1 MDQRQRRVWL
11 IGQLLRE
18 YPEYQDADE
27 ADLPIPHDDE
37 EQRLL
42 LRALQNVRPPAPV
55 SERFLHVQ
63 DEYLG
68 AVLAQ
73 RAITDTDDVLP
84 IETIVPAGINVQR
97 AWPASPVRNGQ
108 PSQTPQ
114 TPQTQQTQQTPQTG
128 ATLAIWQG
136 DITTLRCDAIVNA
149 ANSGLT
155 GCYAPNHHCI
165 DNAIHTA
172 AGVQLRLACDRI
184 MEQQGHPE
192 PVGHAK
198 ITPGFNL
205 PARYVLH
212 TVGPMIPSGDPTPA
226 EQEQLADC
234 YRSCLRLAADHGLET
249 IAFCSISTGE
259 FRFPAELAARIA
271 VHTVRDF
278 LTQRCAQEFPQQ
290 EVAQSQQTQSQQTQS
305 QQTST
310 NATAAPIASTPASP
324 ANTADT
330 ANTPSTIRKV
340 IFDVFSDRD
349 RQIYERVFADHA

>member
-1 MDQRQRRVWL
+1 MDQRQCRGWL
-11 IGQLLRE
+11 IGQLLGE
-18 YPEYQDADE
+18 YPEYRDTDE

-68 AVLAQ
+68 AELAQ
-73 RAITDTDDVLP
+73 CAITDADDVP
-84 IETIVPAGINVQR
+84 PAETL
-97 AWPASPVRNGQ
+97 
-108 PSQTPQ
+108 
-114 TPQTQQTQQTPQTG
+114 QTG

-155 GCYAPNHHCI
+155 GCYAPNHRCI

-172 AGVQLRLACDRI
+172 AGVQLRLACERI

-192 PVGHAK
+192 PVGRAK

-249 IAFCSISTGE
+249 VAFCSISTGE

-271 VHTVRDF
+271 VRTVRDF
-278 LTQRCAQEFPQQ
+278 LTQQFPQQ
-290 EVAQSQQTQSQQTQS
+290 LTRQEAAQSP
-305 QQTST
+305 QTST
-310 NATAAPIASTPASP
+310 SSVATAPTDAANAHNP
-324 ANTADT
+324 ANI
-330 ANTPSTIRKV
+330 IRKV

>member
-1 MDQRQRRVWL
+1 MNGKESMMDQRQRRIWL
-11 IGQLLRE
+11 IGQLLK
-18 YPEYQDADE
+18 EYQEYRDTDE
-27 ADLPIPHDDE
+27 ADLPVPRNDE
-37 EQRLL
+37 ERRLL
-42 LRALQNVRPPAPV
+42 LRALQNVRLPAPV
-55 SERFLHVQ
+55 SERFLRVQ

-68 AVLAQ
+68 AELAQ
-73 RAITDTDDVLP
+73 RTITDANDIPPV
-84 IETIVPAGINVQR
+84 ETVTTESVTTESATPETVA
-97 AWPASPVRNGQ
+97 PASAGTTSSTQ
-108 PSQTPQ
+108 PIQNTQSPQ
-114 TPQTQQTQQTPQTG
+114 SPQATQSPQSPQSH

-165 DNAIHTA
+165 DNAIHSA
-172 AGVQLRLACDRI
+172 AGVQLRLACARI

-192 PVGHAK
+192 PVGRAK

-212 TVGPMIPSGDPTPA
+212 TVGPMIPSGDPTPD

-249 IAFCSISTGE
+249 VAFCAISTGE

-271 VHTVRDF
+271 VRTVRDF
-278 LTQRCAQEFPQQ
+278 LARQLAQQ
-290 EVAQSQQTQSQQTQS
+290 EAAQPQP
-305 QQTST
+305 TST
-310 NATAAPIASTPASP
+310 IGTAPTPTASTANHRP
-324 ANTADT
+324 AN
-330 ANTPSTIRKV
+330 TIRKV

-349 RQIYERVFADHA
+349 RQIYERVFADHD

>member
-1 MDQRQRRVWL
+1 MRDTCGTTWTGLVYRHEREERVMDQRQRCIWL

-27 ADLPIPHDDE
+27 VDLPIPHDDD
-37 EQRLL
+37 EQRQL

-68 AVLAQ
+68 GMLAQ
-73 RAITDTDDVLP
+73 RAITDADDVP
-84 IETIVPAGINVQR
+84 PAETLR
-97 AWPASPVRNGQ
+97 S
-108 PSQTPQ
+108 
-114 TPQTQQTQQTPQTG
+114 G
-128 ATLAIWQG
+128 ATLALWQG

-172 AGVQLRLACDRI
+172 AGVQLRLACERI

-192 PVGHAK
+192 PVGSAK

-234 YRSCLRLAADHGLET
+234 YRSCLRLAADHSLET
-249 IAFCSISTGE
+249 VAFCAISTGE
-259 FRFPAELAARIA
+259 FRFPAELAARI
-271 VHTVRDF
+271 VIRTVRDF
-278 LTQRCAQEFPQQ
+278 LAQQLTHHEPEQPPKQ
-290 EVAQSQQTQSQQTQS
+290 PQTQ
-305 QQTST
+305 TS
-310 NATAAPIASTPASP
+310 AASTESA
-324 ANTADT
+324 ANHRSS
-330 ANTPSTIRKV
+330 NTIRKV
-340 IFDVFSDRD
+340 IFDVFSDHD
-349 RQIYERVFADHA
+349 RQIYERVFADHD

>member
-1 MDQRQRRVWL
+1 MDQRQRRIWL

-18 YPEYQDADE
+18 YPEYRDADE
-27 ADLPIPHDDE
+27 ADLPIPHDDD
-37 EQRLL
+37 EQRQL

-68 AVLAQ
+68 AALAQ
-73 RAITDTDDVLP
+73 RTITDADDVP
-84 IETIVPAGINVQR
+84 PAETLR
-97 AWPASPVRNGQ
+97 S
-108 PSQTPQ
+108 
-114 TPQTQQTQQTPQTG
+114 G

-165 DNAIHTA
+165 DNAIHSA
-172 AGVQLRLACDRI
+172 AGVQLRLACEGI

-192 PVGHAK
+192 PVGSAK

-212 TVGPMIPSGDPTPA
+212 TVGPMIPTGDPTPA

-234 YRSCLRLAADHGLET
+234 YRSCLRLAAEHGLET
-249 IAFCSISTGE
+249 VAFCAISTGE
-259 FRFPAELAARIA
+259 FRFPAELATRIA
-271 VHTVRDF
+271 VCTVRDF
-278 LTQRCAQEFPQQ
+278 LTQQCAQEFPQQ
-290 EVAQSQQTQSQQTQS
+290 EVAQSQQTQSQR
-305 QQTST
+305 TSAIGA
-310 NATAAPIASTPASP
+310 ATAHTASTPA
-324 ANTADT
+324 NTA
-330 ANTPSTIRKV
+330 NTIRKV

-349 RQIYERVFADHA
+349 RQIYERVFADHD

>member
-1 MDQRQRRVWL
+1 MMDQRQRRIWL

-18 YPEYQDADE
+18 YQEYRDTDE
-27 ADLPIPHDDE
+27 ADLPIPHDDK

-42 LRALQNVRPPAPV
+42 LRALQNVRPPEPV

-68 AVLAQ
+68 EVLAHRVITDANDVPPVETVTTAQ
-73 RAITDTDDVLP
+73 AITPTTDDAQH
-84 IETIVPAGINVQR
+84 T
-97 AWPASPVRNGQ
+97 
-108 PSQTPQ
+108 QTPQ
-114 TPQTQQTQQTPQTG
+114 SH

-165 DNAIHTA
+165 DNAIHSA
-172 AGVQLRLACDRI
+172 AGVQLRLACARI
-184 MEQQGHPE
+184 MERQGHPE
-192 PVGHAK
+192 PVGRAK

-234 YRSCLRLAADHGLET
+234 YRSCLRLAAEHGLET
-249 IAFCSISTGE
+249 VAFCAISTGE

-271 VHTVRDF
+271 VRTVRDV
-278 LTQRCAQEFPQQ
+278 LARQLAQQ
-290 EVAQSQQTQSQQTQS
+290 EAAQPQP
-305 QQTST
+305 TST
-310 NATAAPIASTPASP
+310 IGTAPTPTASTANHRP
-324 ANTADT
+324 AN
-330 ANTPSTIRKV
+330 TIRKV

-349 RQIYERVFADHA
+349 RQLYERVFADHD

>member
-11 IGQLLRE
+11 IGQLLGE
-18 YPEYQDADE
+18 YPEYRDTDE

-68 AVLAQ
+68 AELAR
-73 RAITDTDDVLP
+73 RAVTDADDVPP
-84 IETIVPAGINVQR
+84 IETIVPAGIGAQR
-97 AWPASPVRNGQ
+97 AWPASSVRNGR
-108 PSQTPQ
+108 PSPAPQAPQ
-114 TPQTQQTQQTPQTG
+114 TSQSPQSH

-165 DNAIHTA
+165 DNAIHSA

-192 PVGHAK
+192 PVGRAK

-212 TVGPMIPSGDPTPA
+212 TVGPMVPTGDPTPA

-234 YRSCLRLAADHGLET
+234 YRSCLCLAADHGLET
-249 IAFCSISTGE
+249 VAFCSISTGE

-271 VHTVRDF
+271 VRTVRDF
-278 LTQRCAQEFPQQ
+278 LTQQFPQQ
-290 EVAQSQQTQSQQTQS
+290 LTRQEAAQSP
-305 QQTST
+305 QTST
-310 NATAAPIASTPASP
+310 SSVATAPTDAANAHNP
-324 ANTADT
+324 ANI
-330 ANTPSTIRKV
+330 IRKV

-349 RQIYERVFADHA
+349 RQIYERVFADHARRNHARQNHARQNCA

>member
-1 MDQRQRRVWL
+1 MDMGRKESMMDQRQRRIWL

-18 YPEYQDADE
+18 YQEYRDTDE

-42 LRALQNVRPPAPV
+42 LRALQNVRLPAPV
-55 SERFLHVQ
+55 SEQFLRVQ
-63 DEYLG
+63 DEYLD
-68 AVLAQ
+68 AELAQ
-73 RAITDTDDVLP
+73 RTITDANDISPV
-84 IETIVPAGINVQR
+84 ETVTTESATPETVA
-97 AWPASPVRNGQ
+97 PASAGTTSSTQPVQNTQ
-108 PSQTPQ
+108 PPQ
-114 TPQTQQTQQTPQTG
+114 SPQSPQSH

-165 DNAIHTA
+165 DNAIHSA
-172 AGVQLRLACDRI
+172 AGVQLRLACARI
-184 MEQQGHPE
+184 MERQGYPE
-192 PVGHAK
+192 PVGRAK
-198 ITPGFNL
+198 ITPGLNL

-234 YRSCLRLAADHGLET
+234 YRSCLRLAAEHGLET
-249 IAFCSISTGE
+249 VAFCAISTGE

-271 VHTVRDF
+271 VRTVRDV
-278 LTQRCAQEFPQQ
+278 LARQLAQQ
-290 EVAQSQQTQSQQTQS
+290 EAAHPQP
-305 QQTST
+305 TST
-310 NATAAPIASTPASP
+310 IGTAPTPTASTATHRP
-324 ANTADT
+324 AN
-330 ANTPSTIRKV
+330 TIRKV

-349 RQIYERVFADHA
+349 RQIYERVFADHD

>member
-1 MDQRQRRVWL
+1 MDQRQRRIWL
-11 IGQLLRE
+11 IGQLLGE
-18 YPEYQDADE
+18 YPEYRDADE

-42 LRALQNVRPPAPV
+42 LRTLQNVRPPAPV
-55 SERFLHVQ
+55 NERFLHVQ

-68 AVLAQ
+68 AELAQ
-73 RAITDTDDVLP
+73 RAITDAED
-84 IETIVPAGINVQR
+84 VPA
-97 AWPASPVRNGQ
+97 A
-108 PSQTPQ
+108 QTLRS
-114 TPQTQQTQQTPQTG
+114 G

-172 AGVQLRLACDRI
+172 AGVQLRLACEEI
-184 MEQQGHPE
+184 MERQGHPE
-192 PVGHAK
+192 PVGRAK
-198 ITPGFNL
+198 ITPGSNL
-205 PARYVLH
+205 PARHVLH
-212 TVGPMIPSGDPTPA
+212 TVGPMIPTGAPTPA

-249 IAFCSISTGE
+249 VAFCSISTGE

-271 VHTVRDF
+271 VRTVRDF
-278 LTQRCAQEFPQQ
+278 LTQQGTQQFPQQ
-290 EVAQSQQTQSQQTQS
+290 EVAQSQQT
-305 QQTST
+305 ST
-310 NATAAPIASTPASP
+310 TGTAAAAIAATP
-324 ANTADT
+324 ANTVKT
-330 ANTPSTIRKV
+330 ATTIRKV

-349 RQIYERVFADHA
+349 RQLYERVLADHN

>member
-1 MDQRQRRVWL
+1 MDQRQCRGWL
-11 IGQLLRE
+11 IGQLLGE
-18 YPEYQDADE
+18 YPEYRDTDE
-27 ADLPIPHDDE
+27 TDLPIPHDDE

-68 AVLAQ
+68 AELAQ
-73 RAITDTDDVLP
+73 CAITDVDDVP
-84 IETIVPAGINVQR
+84 PAETL
-97 AWPASPVRNGQ
+97 
-108 PSQTPQ
+108 
-114 TPQTQQTQQTPQTG
+114 QTG

-149 ANSGLT
+149 ANNGLT
-155 GCYAPNHHCI
+155 GCYAPNHRCI

-172 AGVQLRLACDRI
+172 AGVQLRLACERI

-192 PVGHAK
+192 PVGRAK

-249 IAFCSISTGE
+249 VAFCAISTGE

-271 VHTVRDF
+271 VRTVRDF
-278 LTQRCAQEFPQQ
+278 LTQQCAQQFPRQ
-290 EVAQSQQTQSQQTQS
+290 EIAQS

-310 NATAAPIASTPASP
+310 TGTAAAAIAATP
-324 ANTADT
+324 ANTA
-330 ANTPSTIRKV
+330 NTVKSAITIRKV

-349 RQIYERVFADHA
+349 RQIYKRVFADHA

>member
-1 MDQRQRRVWL
+1 MDQRQCRVWL
-11 IGQLLRE
+11 IGQLLGE
-18 YPEYQDADE
+18 YPEYRDTDE

-42 LRALQNVRPPAPV
+42 LRALQNVRPPASV

-68 AVLAQ
+68 AELAR
-73 RAITDTDDVLP
+73 RAVTDADDVPP
-84 IETIVPAGINVQR
+84 IETIVPAGIGAQR
-97 AWPASPVRNGQ
+97 AWPASSVRNGR
-108 PSQTPQ
+108 PSPAPQAPQ
-114 TPQTQQTQQTPQTG
+114 TSQSPQSH

-165 DNAIHTA
+165 DNAIHSA

-192 PVGHAK
+192 PVGRAK

-212 TVGPMIPSGDPTPA
+212 TVGPMVPTGDPTPA

-234 YRSCLRLAADHGLET
+234 YRSCLCLAADHGLET
-249 IAFCSISTGE
+249 VAFCSISTGE

-271 VHTVRDF
+271 VRTVRDF
-278 LTQRCAQEFPQQ
+278 LTQQFPQQ
-290 EVAQSQQTQSQQTQS
+290 LTRQEAAQSP
-305 QQTST
+305 QTST
-310 NATAAPIASTPASP
+310 SSVATAPTDA
-324 ANTADT
+324 ANAHNS
-330 ANTPSTIRKV
+330 ANIIRKV

>member
-11 IGQLLRE
+11 IGQLLGE
-18 YPEYQDADE
+18 YPEYRDTDE

-73 RAITDTDDVLP
+73 RTITDVDDVPP
-84 IETIVPAGINVQR
+84 IETIMPAGISAQR
-97 AWPASPVRNGQ
+97 AWSASSARNGQ
-108 PSQTPQ
+108 FSQTPQ
-114 TPQTQQTQQTPQTG
+114 TD

-155 GCYAPNHHCI
+155 GCYAPNHRCI

-192 PVGHAK
+192 PVGRAK

-212 TVGPMIPSGDPTPA
+212 TVGPMIPSGNPTPA

-234 YRSCLRLAADHGLET
+234 YRSCLRLAAKHGLET
-249 IAFCSISTGE
+249 VAFCSISTGE

-271 VHTVRDF
+271 VRTVRDF
-278 LTQRCAQEFPQQ
+278 LTQQCAQEFPQQ
-290 EVAQSQQTQSQQTQS
+290 EVAQSQQTSTTG
-305 QQTST
+305 TST
-310 NATAAPIASTPASP
+310 AATVPIASTPANT
-324 ANTADT
+324 ANTA
-330 ANTPSTIRKV
+330 NTISTPNTTNTIRKV

-349 RQIYERVFADHA
+349 RQIYERVFADHD

>member
-1 MDQRQRRVWL
+1 MDQRQCRGWL
-11 IGQLLRE
+11 IGQLLGE
-18 YPEYQDADE
+18 YPEYRDTDE

-68 AVLAQ
+68 AELAQ
-73 RAITDTDDVLP
+73 CAITDADDVP
-84 IETIVPAGINVQR
+84 PAETL
-97 AWPASPVRNGQ
+97 
-108 PSQTPQ
+108 
-114 TPQTQQTQQTPQTG
+114 QTG

-155 GCYAPNHHCI
+155 GCYAPNHRCI

-172 AGVQLRLACDRI
+172 AGVQLRLACERI

-192 PVGHAK
+192 PVGRAK

-234 YRSCLRLAADHGLET
+234 YRSCLRLATDHSLET
-249 IAFCSISTGE
+249 VAFCAISTGE

-271 VHTVRDF
+271 VRTVREF
-278 LTQRCAQEFPQQ
+278 LAHRPAHQEPTQPHEQPHDQPQ
-290 EVAQSQQTQSQQTQS
+290 T
-305 QQTST
+305 QTST
-310 NATAAPIASTPASP
+310 TS
-324 ANTADT
+324 TADT
-330 ANTPSTIRKV
+330 STDTSAESTTKPRPAITIRKV

-349 RQIYERVFADHA
+349 RQIYKRVFADHA

>member
-1 MDQRQRRVWL
+1 MDQRQRRIWI

-18 YPEYQDADE
+18 YPEYRDADE
-27 ADLPIPHDDE
+27 ADLPIPHDDD

-68 AVLAQ
+68 GMLAQ
-73 RAITDTDDVLP
+73 RAITDADDVP
-84 IETIVPAGINVQR
+84 PAETLR
-97 AWPASPVRNGQ
+97 S
-108 PSQTPQ
+108 
-114 TPQTQQTQQTPQTG
+114 G
-128 ATLAIWQG
+128 ATLALWQG

-172 AGVQLRLACDRI
+172 AGVQLRLACEGI
-184 MEQQGHPE
+184 MERQGHPE
-192 PVGHAK
+192 PVGSAK
-198 ITPGFNL
+198 ITPGCNL

-212 TVGPMIPSGDPTPA
+212 TVGPMIPTGDPTPA

-249 IAFCSISTGE
+249 VAFCAISTGE
-259 FRFPAELAARIA
+259 FRFPAELATRIA
-271 VHTVRDF
+271 VRTVRDF
-278 LTQRCAQEFPQQ
+278 LAQQFAQH
-290 EVAQSQQTQSQQTQS
+290 EVAQSQQTPSQRMS
-305 QQTST
+305 AIGA
-310 NATAAPIASTPASP
+310 ATAPIASTPA
-324 ANTADT
+324 NTA
-330 ANTPSTIRKV
+330 NTIRKV

-349 RQIYERVFADHA
+349 RHIYERVFADHD

>member
-1 MDQRQRRVWL
+1 MDQRQCRGWL
-11 IGQLLRE
+11 IGQLLGE
-18 YPEYQDADE
+18 YPEYRDTDE

-68 AVLAQ
+68 AELAQ
-73 RAITDTDDVLP
+73 CAITDVDDVP
-84 IETIVPAGINVQR
+84 PAETL
-97 AWPASPVRNGQ
+97 
-108 PSQTPQ
+108 
-114 TPQTQQTQQTPQTG
+114 QTG

-149 ANSGLT
+149 ANNGLT
-155 GCYAPNHHCI
+155 GCYAPNHRCI

-172 AGVQLRLACDRI
+172 AGVQLRLACERI

-192 PVGHAK
+192 PVGRAK

-249 IAFCSISTGE
+249 VAFCAISTGE

-271 VHTVRDF
+271 VRTVRDF
-278 LTQRCAQEFPQQ
+278 LTQQCAQQFPRQ
-290 EVAQSQQTQSQQTQS
+290 EIAQS

-310 NATAAPIASTPASP
+310 TGTAAAAIAATP
-324 ANTADT
+324 ANTA
-330 ANTPSTIRKV
+330 NTVKSAITIRKV

-349 RQIYERVFADHA
+349 RQIYKRVFADHA

>member
-1 MDQRQRRVWL
+1 MDQRQCRGWL
-11 IGQLLRE
+11 IGQLLGE
-18 YPEYQDADE
+18 YPEYRDTDE

-68 AVLAQ
+68 AELAQ
-73 RAITDTDDVLP
+73 CAITDVDDVP
-84 IETIVPAGINVQR
+84 PAETL
-97 AWPASPVRNGQ
+97 
-108 PSQTPQ
+108 
-114 TPQTQQTQQTPQTG
+114 QTG

-149 ANSGLT
+149 ANNGLT
-155 GCYAPNHHCI
+155 GCYAPNHRCI

-172 AGVQLRLACDRI
+172 AGVQLRLACERI

-192 PVGHAK
+192 PVGRAK

-249 IAFCSISTGE
+249 VAFCAISTGG

-271 VHTVRDF
+271 VRTVRDF
-278 LTQRCAQEFPQQ
+278 LTQQCAQQFPRQ
-290 EVAQSQQTQSQQTQS
+290 EIAQS

-310 NATAAPIASTPASP
+310 TGTAAAAIAVTP
-324 ANTADT
+324 ANTA
-330 ANTPSTIRKV
+330 NTVKSAITIRKV

-349 RQIYERVFADHA
+349 RQIYKRVFADHA

>member
-1 MDQRQRRVWL
+1 MDMGRKESMMDQRQRRIWL

-18 YPEYQDADE
+18 YQEYRDTDE

-42 LRALQNVRPPAPV
+42 LRALQNVRLPAPV
-55 SERFLHVQ
+55 SEQFLRVQ
-63 DEYLG
+63 NEYLG
-68 AVLAQ
+68 AELAQ
-73 RAITDTDDVLP
+73 RTITDANDIPPV
-84 IETIVPAGINVQR
+84 ETVTAESATPETVAPETV
-97 AWPASPVRNGQ
+97 APASTGTTSSIQPVQNTQ
-108 PSQTPQ
+108 PPQSPQAPQ
-114 TPQTQQTQQTPQTG
+114 TPQSH

-165 DNAIHTA
+165 DNAIHSA
-172 AGVQLRLACDRI
+172 AGVQLRLACARI

-192 PVGHAK
+192 PVGRAK

-234 YRSCLRLAADHGLET
+234 YRSCLRLAAEHGLET
-249 IAFCSISTGE
+249 VAFCAISTGE

-271 VHTVRDF
+271 VRTVRDF
-278 LTQRCAQEFPQQ
+278 LARQLTQQ
-290 EVAQSQQTQSQQTQS
+290 EAAQPQP
-305 QQTST
+305 TST
-310 NATAAPIASTPASP
+310 IGTAPTPTASTATHRPV
-324 ANTADT
+324 N
-330 ANTPSTIRKV
+330 TIRKV

-349 RQIYERVFADHA
+349 RQLYERAFADHD

>member
-1 MDQRQRRVWL
+1 MDQRQRRIWL

-27 ADLPIPHDDE
+27 VDLPIPHDDD
-37 EQRLL
+37 EQRQL

-68 AVLAQ
+68 GMLAQ
-73 RAITDTDDVLP
+73 RAITDADDVP
-84 IETIVPAGINVQR
+84 PAETLR
-97 AWPASPVRNGQ
+97 S
-108 PSQTPQ
+108 
-114 TPQTQQTQQTPQTG
+114 G
-128 ATLAIWQG
+128 ATLALWQG

-172 AGVQLRLACDRI
+172 AGVQLRLACERI

-192 PVGHAK
+192 PVGSAK

-212 TVGPMIPSGDPTPA
+212 TVGPMIPAPACDWPPIRASKPLPSARFPPASFGSPPSWRRAPPYARSAISLHNNLRIMSSHNRQSSLRNSRKRKRPPHQPSRLTTIAPPTPSG
-226 EQEQLADC
+226 
-234 YRSCLRLAADHGLET
+234 R
-249 IAFCSISTGE
+249 
-259 FRFPAELAARIA
+259 
-271 VHTVRDF
+271 
-278 LTQRCAQEFPQQ
+278 
-290 EVAQSQQTQSQQTQS
+290 
-305 QQTST
+305 
-310 NATAAPIASTPASP
+310 
-324 ANTADT
+324 
-330 ANTPSTIRKV
+330 
-340 IFDVFSDRD
+340 
-349 RQIYERVFADHA
+349 